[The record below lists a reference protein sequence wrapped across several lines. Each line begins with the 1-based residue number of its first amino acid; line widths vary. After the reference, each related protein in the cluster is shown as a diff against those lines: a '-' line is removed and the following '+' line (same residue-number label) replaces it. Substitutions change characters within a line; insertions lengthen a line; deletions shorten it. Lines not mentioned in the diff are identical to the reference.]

1 MTLRSDEKEKRREK
15 KGKEEEEELIG
26 KQDSPFSHVDSH
38 VSSKDA
44 FFSGAVGTI
53 IRGI

>member
-1 MTLRSDEKEKRREK
+1 MREKKKRRRKEK